1 MNGEK
6 YLGNTHNMERW
17 TPRVR
22 LRFGTCPPC
31 RLDKCFSR
39 CGKWDMGKTA
49 ISKLGVAIVATILCG
64 AAMGQELQG
73 GAVEPV
79 VIPYTAADASRIT
92 FASNLFVEPCG
103 GCNYDSSAGGYFL
116 WGPDNC
122 TSPDRLEWLAVPFIA
137 SATGVPKRISAA
149 IILTDPT
156 RCPENNVTLSIY
168 TDACYPTGPGEPL
181 VSGIA
186 TAVEAPCDLAVARLH
201 NAPSLTKGTKYWVVA
216 TTNARQS
223 GLDSNWYGSNN
234 AQYAVNLGDGWQQFA
249 GGTPAFM
256 VQGSS
261 TVLSQTLPDASH
273 PALGGNLFID
283 PCTGCNY
290 DPNGLGFP
298 VFGPENCT
306 SPGTTTWLGVPF
318 VAARSGVPKRISAS
332 IILYN
337 PTFCPE
343 NRVTLSLYTDNC
355 GLGPGTPLVSG
366 IATVP
371 TAPCDLA
378 VARLRNA
385 PTLTEGTKYWVV
397 ATTNEQQ
404 AGLNALWYGSNDNQ
418 IGLNLGDGW
427 TQFGSVIPGFMVQ

>member
-1 MNGEK
+1 
-6 YLGNTHNMERW
+6 
-17 TPRVR
+17 
-22 LRFGTCPPC
+22 
-31 RLDKCFSR
+31 
-39 CGKWDMGKTA
+39 MG
-49 ISKLGVAIVATILCG
+49 IVVAVACG
-64 AAMGQELQG
+64 ALVAEEPEFVLG
-73 GAVEPV
+73 GNVNGSHEALE
-79 VIPYTAADASRIT
+79 ARRIT
-92 FASNLFVEPCG
+92 FGSNLFVEPCSS
-103 GCNYDSSAGGYFL
+103 CNYDSSAGGYAVV
-116 WGPDNC
+116 GPDNC
-122 TSPDRLEWLAVPFIA
+122 LAPGTTQWLAVPFIA

-156 RCPENNVTLSIY
+156 RCPENNVTLSLY

-186 TAVEAPCDLAVARLH
+186 TAVEAPCDLAVARLS
-201 NAPSLTKGTKYWVVA
+201 NAPTLTKGTKYWVVA
-216 TTNARQS
+216 TTSAQQS

-234 AQYAVNLGDGWQQFA
+234 AQYALNLGDGWQQFA

-261 TVLSQTLPDASH
+261 TVFSKTQPDASH
-273 PALGGNLFID
+273 PAFGGNLFVD

-290 DPNGLGFP
+290 DSRVPSFP
-298 VFGPENCT
+298 VWGPENCT
-306 SPGTTTWLGVPF
+306 SPGATVWIGVPF
-318 VAARSGVPKRISAS
+318 VAAKSGIPKRIAAS

-343 NRVTLSLYTDNC
+343 NKVTLSLYTDNC

-397 ATTNEQQ
+397 ATTNERQ
-404 AGLNALWYGSNDNQ
+404 AGLDANWYGSNNGQ